1 MDSAWAPIHTCE
13 VGSKEFQLSEGND
26 FGVVLVVEKDDW
38 YEDVLRP
45 A

>member
-1 MDSAWAPIHTCE
+1 MDSAWAPIHPCE